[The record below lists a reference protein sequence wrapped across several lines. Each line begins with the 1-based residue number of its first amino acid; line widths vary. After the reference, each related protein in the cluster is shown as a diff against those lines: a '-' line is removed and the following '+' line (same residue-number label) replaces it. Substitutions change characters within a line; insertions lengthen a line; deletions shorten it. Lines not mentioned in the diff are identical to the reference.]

1 MQDLQSYLDTKLEA
15 DDESDVPPPKSPE
28 DLADEFGIRASLV
41 ILCIALLIAALW
53 IVSGPSFGKCSALE
67 NVMERNTCYDLLR
80 AGLLKPPAKGADLRN

>member
-53 IVSGPSFGKCSALE
+53 
-67 NVMERNTCYDLLR
+67 
-80 AGLLKPPAKGADLRN
+80 

>member
-1 MQDLQSYLDTKLEA
+1 MQDLQSYLDTKLEV

-53 IVSGPSFGKCSALE
+53 IVGGPVLG
-67 NVMERNTCYDLLR
+67 NVVPWKM
-80 AGLLKPPAKGADLRN
+80 

>member
-28 DLADEFGIRASLV
+28 DLADEFGIRVSLV

-53 IVSGPSFGKCSALE
+53 VVNSPSFEKCSSFE

-80 AGLLKPPAKGADLRN
+80 AGSLKPPAKGADLRY